1 MSAPVTGLTRFDRD
15 TALQPLGDGRFAG
28 RMDPGWWIERGPN
41 GGYVAAIVLRGLT
54 MAVDDIA
61 RTPRSLTIHYLA
73 PPAEGDVVM
82 ETTIERTGRRV
93 TFVTGRLL
101 QGDRLLALAMA
112 AFAVSI
118 PGVEFAD
125 ITMPSAVPIDQ
136 TEPIPLMQ
144 RPERA
149 TRADARALPAAVGD
163 RRSALHRRRPR
174 KRSSAAGSASLTPR
188 PVDHLSV
195 AAMPTRGSRR
205 SSRGFPADR
214 DPDGRSDRA
223 LPRASPARLDEAR
236 RLLPRRVP
244 HAGRRRRLHR
254 GGRRGVESRR
264 RPARPLP
271 PARRPH
277 PHLTAPTV
285 RGAKAG

>member
-144 RPERA
+144 RPGGQPAPMRERYEQRWA
-149 TRADARALPAAVGD
+149 IGD
-163 RRSALHRRRPR
+163 PPFTFPSPR
-174 KRSSAAGSASLTPR
+174 
-188 PVDHLSV
+188 
-195 AAMPTRGSRR
+195 MPTRGSRR
-205 SSRGFPADR
+205 SSRGFPSR
-214 DPDGRSDRA
+214 
-223 LPRASPARLDEAR
+223 PR
-236 RLLPRRVP
+236 
-244 HAGRRRRLHR
+244 
-254 GGRRGVESRR
+254 SRR
-264 RPARPLP
+264 SI
-271 PARRPH
+271 
-277 PHLTAPTV
+277 
-285 RGAKAG
+285 

>member
-1 MSAPVTGLTRFDRD
+1 MSALVTGLTRFDRD
-15 TALQPLGDGRFAG
+15 TALTAMGDGRFAG

-101 QGDRLLALAMA
+101 QGDRVLALAMA

-125 ITMPSAVPIDQ
+125 ITMPSAMPIDQ

-144 RPERA
+144 RPGGSPAPMRERYDQRWA
-149 TRADARALPAAVGD
+149 IGDPPFTGGDAQAVVGGWI
-163 RRSALHRRRPR
+163 RFAE
-174 KRSSAAGSASLTPR
+174 PR

-195 AAMPTRGSRR
+195 AAYADAWIPSLFTRFPQPTAIPTVDLTVHFRAPLPRTSMKPDDYCLVVFRTQVAAE
-205 SSRGFPADR
+205 GFIEEDGEVWS
-214 DPDGRSDRA
+214 PDGVLLAHSRQLAA
-223 LPRASPARLDEAR
+223 LIPA
-236 RLLPRRVP
+236 
-244 HAGRRRRLHR
+244 
-254 GGRRGVESRR
+254 
-264 RPARPLP
+264 
-271 PARRPH
+271 
-277 PHLTAPTV
+277 
-285 RGAKAG
+285 

>member
-144 RPERA
+144 RPGGQPAPMRERYEQRWA
-149 TRADARALPAAVGD
+149 IGDPPFTGGGAQAVVGGWI
-163 RRSALHRRRPR
+163 RFAE
-174 KRSSAAGSASLTPR
+174 PR

-195 AAMPTRGSRR
+195 AAYADAWIPSLFTRFPQPTAIPTVDLTVHFRAPLPHASMKPDDYCLVVFRTQVAAE
-205 SSRGFPADR
+205 GFIEEDGEVWS
-214 DPDGRSDRA
+214 PDGVLLAHSRQLAA
-223 LPRASPARLDEAR
+223 LI
-236 RLLPRRVP
+236 
-244 HAGRRRRLHR
+244 
-254 GGRRGVESRR
+254 
-264 RPARPLP
+264 
-271 PARRPH
+271 
-277 PHLTAPTV
+277 PT
-285 RGAKAG
+285 

>member
-1 MSAPVTGLTRFDRD
+1 MSALVTGLTRFDRD
-15 TALQPLGDGRFAG
+15 TALTAMGDGRFAG

-41 GGYVAAIVLRGLT
+41 GGYVAAVVLRGLT

-101 QGDRLLALAMA
+101 QGDRVLALAMS

-125 ITMPSAVPIDQ
+125 ITMPSAIPVDE
-136 TEPIPLMQ
+136 TEPIPMMQ
-144 RPERA
+144 RPGGQAAPMRERYEQRWA
-149 TRADARALPAAVGD
+149 IGDPPFTGGDAQAVVGGWI
-163 RRSALHRRRPR
+163 RFAE
-174 KRSSAAGSASLTPR
+174 PR

-195 AAMPTRGSRR
+195 AAYADAWIPSLFTRFPQPTAIPTVDLTVHFRAPLPHASMKPDDYCLVVFRTQVAAE
-205 SSRGFPADR
+205 GFIEEDGEVWS
-214 DPDGRSDRA
+214 PDGVLLAHSRQLAA
-223 LPRASPARLDEAR
+223 LIPA
-236 RLLPRRVP
+236 
-244 HAGRRRRLHR
+244 
-254 GGRRGVESRR
+254 
-264 RPARPLP
+264 
-271 PARRPH
+271 
-277 PHLTAPTV
+277 
-285 RGAKAG
+285 